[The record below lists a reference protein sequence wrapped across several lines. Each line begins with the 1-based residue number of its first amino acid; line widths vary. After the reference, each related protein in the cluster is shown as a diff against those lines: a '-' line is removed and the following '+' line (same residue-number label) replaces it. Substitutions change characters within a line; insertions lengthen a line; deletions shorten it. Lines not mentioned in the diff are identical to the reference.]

1 MPEDLLT
8 APPEF
13 KIYKEN
19 AIFGATFLGGPLVA
33 GYLAAEN
40 FKQLGQPAKART
52 AWIIAIL
59 STIAIFGG
67 LFLIPGASKIP
78 NYIIPLAYT
87 FITRSLI
94 RTYQGE
100 SITNHLALGG
110 PTYSGWRAV
119 WIAIVG
125 AILLVALLFG
135 VIILIRPDAA

>member
-13 KIYKEN
+13 KLYKEN

-40 FKQLGQPAKART
+40 FKQLGQPGKART

-67 LFLIPGASKIP
+67 LFLIPGANKIP

-100 SITNHLALGG
+100 SISFWCDIPHQAGCCLN
-110 PTYSGWRAV
+110 
-119 WIAIVG
+119 
-125 AILLVALLFG
+125 
-135 VIILIRPDAA
+135 LIYLISLRSHEPDTSHE